1 MKCFYRR
8 HGFSLDDCI
17 CRRTNLTILLLA
29 VIGLILGG
37 YCGGKLVS
45 WPKELGMAVGVGI
58 MFGFPGNL
66 IVSTKVS
73 RSIGETADE
82 KKYIMEQILPPM
94 LVGGLA
100 GFAIALGITVV
111 ILLKMLS

>member
-1 MKCFYRR
+1 
-8 HGFSLDDCI
+8 
-17 CRRTNLTILLLA
+17 
-29 VIGLILGG
+29 LILGG